1 MYNFIPYIVYDI
13 RPASLWNLQYLR
25 MKVELRVSF
34 CAVNTYS
41 IMTNI
46 MKGADNL
53 NNSNQKPG
61 ETPNKLMELMMLN
74 ILQKHGITKESV
86 KGKVTDEQKRLIF
99 DLLEELKQQSGS
111 LVDRAKST
119 SPKTKPK

>member
-1 MYNFIPYIVYDI
+1 M
-13 RPASLWNLQYLR
+13 A
-25 MKVELRVSF
+25 
-34 CAVNTYS
+34 
-41 IMTNI
+41 NI
-46 MKGADNL
+46 MKGAGNL

-61 ETPNKLMELMMLN
+61 ESPNKLMELMMLN
-74 ILQKHGITKESV
+74 ILQKHGITKENV
-86 KGKVTDEQKRLIF
+86 KGKVTDEQKQLIF